1 GYYMGVNR
9 ISNASED
16 YLELYTK
23 NLSDLNQFSRSL
35 LEQRTQNFKHLMLY
49 EIPYYPKEI
58 ALKKLNKFS
67 ISLIESF
74 SYKQKTQLKTNYKN
88 ALQKIH
94 QQQENKLINKAEA
107 ISAKKDL
114 KLILNNENQRQIRT
128 HEKGLI
134 SLETLHIINKSS
146 LFIDPYLE
154 KCTANY
160 NSEVVSVIKEY
171 RNSILRQL
179 DKNFKIIAKVNPPA
193 IDSTQIFVQLSE
205 APQQQNKYLEKN
217 GETRGSDF
225 CNFLPAH
232 I

>member
-1 GYYMGVNR
+1 MGVNR

-35 LEQRTQNFKHLMLY
+35 LDQRTQNFKHLMHY

-67 ISLIESF
+67 INLIESF
-74 SYKQKTQLKTNYKN
+74 YYKQEAQLKTNYKN

-107 ISAKKDL
+107 TSAKIDL
-114 KLILNNENQRQIRT
+114 KLILNNENKRQIRT
-128 HEKGLI
+128 HEKGLV
-134 SLETLHIINKSS
+134 SLETLHIINKNSILNDPS
-146 LFIDPYLE
+146 LK

-160 NSEVVSVIKEY
+160 NSELVLVIKEY

-205 APQQQNKYLEKN
+205 TPQQQNKYLETK
-217 GETRGSDF
+217 GADF